1 MKKLF
6 ALFGACLLFFGCS
19 QEDSENLN
27 ALQIKTFEMNQN
39 CFSYIKLDQAEIVIT
54 NASDY
59 RVFEDSIRVYWF
71 QSCDTAHLPEI
82 GFDTAFFVGKY
93 TQVPGCSARYES
105 QAFYNPE
112 SDSYKFQISAIG
124 IGTCEKLNSA
134 FNCAIIPKQSE
145 NYTVQMEV
153 EYYQE

>member
-6 ALFGACLLFFGCS
+6 AIFGACLLFFGCS

-27 ALQIKTFEMNQN
+27 ELQITTYKLNQS
-39 CFSYIKLDQAEIVIT
+39 CFSAIKLEQAEVVIT
-54 NASDY
+54 NAGDY
-59 RVFEDSIRVYWF
+59 QIFEDSIRVYWS
-71 QSCDTAHLPEI
+71 QSCDTIHLPEI

-112 SDSYKFQISAIG
+112 LDSYKFQISAIG

-153 EYYQE
+153 NYGQE